1 MQWLLPNPHKTDPR
15 TLSERTLSSE
25 MPIELREKLK
35 RQGYHLLGERG
46 AFKACQ
52 WQRKSLLHGDVCY
65 KQRFYG
71 IESHRCLQMTP
82 VVDKCTQSCDFCWR
96 VTPADVGVRWDQ
108 TSVTHEDVL
117 PPSELLDQTFMAN
130 LRSLGG
136 YNPDVAP
143 SVSAKKYEE
152 ARDPKH
158 LAISLAGEPTL
169 YPYLSELIDEAQER
183 DMTTF
188 LVTNGTKPEVLARMS
203 LPTQL
208 YVTLAAPN
216 EEVYRKICRPGISDG
231 WKRLNETQELLH
243 SLSCRRTNR
252 LTMVEGENMHGV
264 RSYAEM
270 ILRGEPDF
278 IEVKGFMYLGSSR
291 GRLAQE
297 NAPSHREIRAFSEK
311 LASLTGYYIQ
321 DEQVESRVVL
331 LSSRKHIKKI
341 HNKRGDGDSHEAFR
355 DS

>member
-1 MQWLLPNPHKTDPR
+1 
-15 TLSERTLSSE
+15 
-25 MPIELREKLK
+25 MPIELRKKLK

-52 WQRKSLLHGDVCY
+52 WQRKSLVHGDVCY

-82 VVDKCTQSCDFCWR
+82 VVDKCTQNCDFCWR
-96 VTPADVGVRWDQ
+96 VTPADVGVGWNQ
-108 TSVTHEDVL
+108 TGITNGDVL
-117 PPSELLDQTFMAN
+117 PPSELLDQTFLAN

-136 YNPDVAP
+136 YNPEVSP
-143 SVSAKKYEE
+143 KVSAEKYEE
-152 ARDPKH
+152 ARNPKH

-169 YPYLSELIDEAQER
+169 YPHLSDLIDEGER
-183 DMTTF
+183 RGMTTF
-188 LVTNGTKPEVLARMS
+188 LVTNGTQPNVLADMS

-216 EEVYRKICRPGISDG
+216 EDVYRLLCRPGVSDG

-243 SLSCRRTNR
+243 SLSCRRVNR
-252 LTMVEGENMHGV
+252 LTMVEGQNMHDT

-270 ILRGEPDF
+270 ILKGAPDF
-278 IEVKGFMYLGSSR
+278 IEVKGFMFLGSSR
-291 GRLAQE
+291 GRLAQA
-297 NAPSHREIRAFSEK
+297 NAPSHREIRAFSER
-311 LASLTGYYIQ
+311 LSSLTGYYIQ

-331 LSSRKHIKKI
+331 LSSKKHIKKI
-341 HNKRGDGDSHEAFR
+341 HSKRGGGDSHETFR